1 MGISICLVTLKLL
14 RKRGGQPIF
23 YLCVGKIM
31 RLAKII
37 VKIEG
42 FASQDE
48 AWKKPVECRDTK
60 FINEKNVSCH
70 DKLNYLQCGQPNVL
84 ILSRI
89 IVNGRRYSLLPP
101 ASRRKWFLLFR
112 LDG

>member
-14 RKRGGQPIF
+14 SERGAQPIF

-37 VKIEG
+37 VKVAG

-70 DKLNYLQCGQPNVL
+70 DILNYLQCGQPNVL

-89 IVNGRRYSLLPP
+89 IVNGP
-101 ASRRKWFLLFR
+101 AV
-112 LDG
+112 

>member
-14 RKRGGQPIF
+14 SERGAQPIF

-89 IVNGRRYSLLPP
+89 IVNGP
-101 ASRRKWFLLFR
+101 AV
-112 LDG
+112 